1 MRPLRE
7 SPKVGWK
14 AVLDRVRMADHQPV
28 WVATSVLDPE
38 EIGLYYS
45 AQSSVVS
52 RAQTRG
58 PERRTLV
65 AASAG

>member
-1 MRPLRE
+1 
-7 SPKVGWK
+7 
-14 AVLDRVRMADHQPV
+14 MADPQPV